1 MFVLRVL
8 GLQSDRWGSP
18 LPVSRKRWIAIGI
31 AIGAIVSIDMPS
43 KMDSAA
49 LPTILAGM
57 LGGAVGA
64 AVLFLAIALVYNSAV
79 ARDSARLGRRRVS
92 RGLADPA
99 H

>member
-64 AVLFLAIALVYNSAV
+64 AFFSLPSPSSTTPRLPGTRRGSAG
-79 ARDSARLGRRRVS
+79 DGCP
-92 RGLADPA
+92 GG
-99 H
+99 